1 MTQERY
7 VADVVKRAGMSH
19 SKPIGTPLSTTK
31 KLSAT
36 EGTLL
41 GPNDATNY
49 GSVVG
54 ALQYLTL
61 TRPDISFAVNKAC
74 QFLHAPTSAH
84 WSAVKRILRYV
95 HGTPRLR
102 LKLRKSMSM
111 IVSAFTNADWARD
124 VDDRRSIG
132 GFAVFHGSNLIS
144 WNAKKQAT
152 VSRSSTEAEYEVL
165 EHLQQF
171 GIFSLPFVGVCQL

>member
-111 IVSAFTNADWARD
+111 IVSAFTNADWA
-124 VDDRRSIG
+124 
-132 GFAVFHGSNLIS
+132 
-144 WNAKKQAT
+144 
-152 VSRSSTEAEYEVL
+152 
-165 EHLQQF
+165 
-171 GIFSLPFVGVCQL
+171 